1 MAYKS
6 RYLANTQIAEVIDI
20 ARGAVIGTSSINK
33 FGYNSAVGISYETVW
48 DGNNLYT
55 YISTAGTATV
65 TSSNSASDDGGT
77 VQVFGLNAAYE
88 EVNETLTIGG
98 SAGLVSF
105 YRVFRAVL
113 LTANTGTS
121 NVGNITV
128 TVDSKSA
135 AIINAGYGQTL
146 MALYTVPVNKNAYM
160 LQLDAGS
167 SKDLENELIVVTRNG
182 DGGAFNTKEFLTFR
196 GEFLEKDFKIPL
208 LIPEKHDIEIRVKSS
223 ATSAISAAFELI
235 LIDD

>member
-6 RYLANTQIAEVIDI
+6 RYLANTQIAEEIDI
-20 ARGAVIGTSSINK
+20 ARGAVIGTSTINK
-33 FGYNSAVGISYETVW
+33 FGYNSAVGGSFETIW

-98 SAGLVSF
+98 SAGSVSF

-113 LTANTGTS
+113 VTANTGTS

-128 TVDSKSA
+128 TVDSQSA

-146 MALYTVPVNKNAYM
+146 MTLYTVPANKTAYM
-160 LQLDAGS
+160 TQLDAGS
-167 SKDLENELIVVTRNG
+167 AKDLENQLIVVTRSPTS
-182 DGGAFNTKEFLTFR
+182 AFNTKQFLTFR
-196 GEFLEKDFKIPL
+196 GTFLQKNFNIPL
-208 LIPEKHDIEIRVKSS
+208 QIAEKTDIEIRGLSS
-223 ATSAISAAFELI
+223 ATSAISAGFELI
-235 LIDD
+235 LVDN

>member
-6 RYLANTQIAEVIDI
+6 RYLANTQIAEEIDI
-20 ARGAVIGTSSINK
+20 ARGAVIGTSTINK
-33 FGYNSAVGISYETVW
+33 FGYNSAVGGSFETIW

-98 SAGLVSF
+98 SAGSVSF

-113 LTANTGTS
+113 ITANTGTS

-128 TVDSKSA
+128 TVDSQSA

-146 MALYTVPVNKNAYM
+146 MTLYTVPANKTAYM
-160 LQLDAGS
+160 TQLDAGS
-167 SKDLENELIVVTRNG
+167 SKDLENQLIVVTRSLTS
-182 DGGAFNTKEFLTFR
+182 AFNTKQFLTFR
-196 GEFLEKDFKIPL
+196 GTFLQKNFNIPL
-208 LIPEKHDIEIRVKSS
+208 QIAEKTDIEIRGLSS
-223 ATSAISAAFELI
+223 ATSAISAGFELI
-235 LIDD
+235 LVDD